1 MLFIGKPK
9 GRSMMIS
16 NEKDVMGWL
25 RFVGSLKSYVSFADY
40 SLFYR
45 TLSQKRLLILR
56 SLLIVAP
63 PERILT
69 MQIPPAH
76 AERKMYVCVCVRLGE
91 REKERERERER
102 EREIVCVFDED
113 LACACTK
120 VDVCVCVCACGRE
133 RMGLCVFLMTFT
145 KVDVIFFDVSP
156 KKLSSP
162 LKMIFTMKFP
172 PEHAPR

>member
-63 PERILT
+63 PKRILT

-76 AERKMYVCVCVRLGE
+76 AER
-91 REKERERERER
+91 
-102 EREIVCVFDED
+102 
-113 LACACTK
+113 
-120 VDVCVCVCACGRE
+120 
-133 RMGLCVFLMTFT
+133 
-145 KVDVIFFDVSP
+145 
-156 KKLSSP
+156 
-162 LKMIFTMKFP
+162 
-172 PEHAPR
+172 